1 MTKPSQSP
9 SPNSGQSPGQNP
21 GQNLGQPGSSQAPPA
36 ALPSA
41 TAPRL
46 MSSAGPMPVM
56 APLCSVFRR
65 FLKSKDLKYTPE
77 RADIL
82 NAIIEIDDVFEAEE
96 LLLKMRGQGHDVS
109 KATIY
114 RTIHLLLEAGII
126 TQALFDAKQA
136 HYQLIYGKAP
146 RDFMVCM
153 KTGRLIEFVS
163 PELVALRD
171 RICRELG
178 WQPVGHRFQIY
189 AISPEQTESRL
200 EQPEQSEP
208 SP

>member
-1 MTKPSQSP
+1 MAEIPSDSNP
-9 SPNSGQSPGQNP
+9 SRVPPARPASVPP
-21 GQNLGQPGSSQAPPA
+21 HVPA
-36 ALPSA
+36 ALPF
-41 TAPRL
+41 T
-46 MSSAGPMPVM
+46 VM
-56 APLCSVFRR
+56 APICSVFRR
-65 FLKSKDLKYTPE
+65 FLKSQHLKYTPE

-82 NAIIEIDDVFEAEE
+82 NAIIDFDDVFEAEE
-96 LLLKMRGQGHDVS
+96 LLLRMRAAGHDVS

-114 RTIHLLLEAGII
+114 RTIHLLQEAGII

-153 KTGRLIEFVS
+153 KSGRLIEFAS

-189 AISPEQTESRL
+189 AISPDTAGDADPDADGDGEQE
-200 EQPEQSEP
+200 
-208 SP
+208 